1 MIILT
6 PLVPLND
13 MYSVQLVY
21 FLFSC
26 RYYLKKRDTLAILVQ
41 DEVQQVYKDI
51 VVWCGMMSYIV
62 LSGDD

>member
-1 MIILT
+1 M
-6 PLVPLND
+6 NA

-26 RYYLKKRDTLAILVQ
+26 RYYLKKRDTLATLIQ
-41 DEVQQVYKDI
+41 DEVRQVCKDI
-51 VVWCGMMSYIV
+51 VVWCGVKNYIV